1 MKIISEK
8 DMFRILM
15 RKLNDIAIIMPQKE
29 SKKLLKVIEE
39 LEDLILYPNDIRSI
53 SDRIV
58 DD

>member
-1 MKIISEK
+1 
-8 DMFRILM
+8 MFRILM